1 VVRVDFGWRMPI
13 WPVDQTPARVLVTQT
28 ENYLR
33 QIGGAFQTVWIADH
47 FEPAN
52 DWRGRDGDTLEGW
65 STLCHFAAAFPA
77 FHYGHLVLA
86 NSWRM
91 PSLLAKMAATTQLL
105 TGGRLILGLG
115 AGWMERE
122 YRAYGYDFPS
132 ARTRI
137 EQLDEALQVIR
148 SLWTTSPASFEGRH
162 YRLDNAVCNPRPD
175 PPPPILIGGGGER
188 FTLPVVARHADWW
201 NFQGSTPEVY
211 RHKLDVLAEHCA
223 REGRDPGAITRTWE
237 NQCVAVAATRAE
249 AQRIAEASPFF
260 SNYPGEGNS
269 LVGEPGD
276 LAEHLQR
283 YVELGVTHFIL
294 RFADFPS
301 PNGAMLFMERVAPL
315 LRAEALQ

>member
-13 WPVDQTPARVLVTQT
+13 WPVDETPGGVLVKQI
-28 ENYLR
+28 EDHLR
-33 QIGGAFQTVWIADH
+33 QVDGAFQTVWISDH

-65 STLCHFAAAFPA
+65 SALCHFAAAFPA

-122 YRAYGYDFPS
+122 YRAYGYEFPS

-148 SLWTTSPASFEGRH
+148 SLWTASPASFEGRH
-162 YRLDNAVCNPRPD
+162 YRLDNAFCNPRPD

-188 FTLPVVARHADWW
+188 FTLRVVARHADWW
-201 NFQGSTPEVY
+201 NFQGSTPAAY
-211 RHKLDVLAEHCA
+211 RHKLDVLGEHCA
-223 REGRDPGAITRTWE
+223 REGRDLGAIIRTWE

-260 SNYPGEGNS
+260 RHYPGEGNS

-276 LAEHLQR
+276 LAERLQH

-301 PNGAMLFMERVAPL
+301 PSGATLFMERVAPL
-315 LRAEALQ
+315 LRA